1 MSDSS
6 FADEQQIDQA
16 QTQILLGEQHRRD
29 GGFDAAIEC
38 YTNVIV
44 SNLPGGAERNLL
56 LYHAHAC
63 RGAALIEKGNLDAA
77 LDDLTIAIQIDPERA
92 IGYYNRGVAWERK
105 GQSEQALDDYARA
118 IRLDPNLAR
127 DEPFDG
133 EELLDDVADEDLDDD
148 LQDVLPDAPVEDDA

>member
-6 FADEQQIDQA
+6 FADDQQFDQA

-44 SNLPGGAERNLL
+44 NHLPDGAERNLL
-56 LYHAHAC
+56 LYHAHVC
-63 RGAALIEKGNLDAA
+63 RGAALIEKGEIDAA
-77 LDDLTIAIQIDPERA
+77 LDDLTIAIHIDPERA

-127 DEPFDG
+127 EDQ
-133 EELLDDVADEDLDDD
+133 LDDPQFIDEIATVDRDDALHNAPMSDDD
-148 LQDVLPDAPVEDDA
+148 